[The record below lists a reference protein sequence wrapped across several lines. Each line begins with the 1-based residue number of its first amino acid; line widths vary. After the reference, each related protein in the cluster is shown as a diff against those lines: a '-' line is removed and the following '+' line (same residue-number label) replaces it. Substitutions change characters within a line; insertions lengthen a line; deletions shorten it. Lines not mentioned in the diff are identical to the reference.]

1 MFAGVSPENYNQT
14 YSSMSHSSRKLI
26 TSDKFK
32 RKCAAFGMDD
42 IKFYQFIRSVRMKDE
57 EKPSL
62 MLNELSASDSY
73 YMLTTALYTKDFN
86 FAMDVAVH
94 TTAVHPNHAYLAPD
108 GTLVLPQTFPFVNQ
122 LPGEHFAHNPVEIF
136 PRPHVLLSVQI

>member
-1 MFAGVSPENYNQT
+1 MHTMTHSPG
-14 YSSMSHSSRKLI
+14 MS
-26 TSDKFK
+26 
-32 RKCAAFGMDD
+32 
-42 IKFYQFIRSVRMKDE
+42 
-57 EKPSL
+57 
-62 MLNELSASDSY
+62 
-73 YMLTTALYTKDFN
+73 

-108 GTLVLPQTFPFVNQ
+108 GTLALPQTFPFVNQ